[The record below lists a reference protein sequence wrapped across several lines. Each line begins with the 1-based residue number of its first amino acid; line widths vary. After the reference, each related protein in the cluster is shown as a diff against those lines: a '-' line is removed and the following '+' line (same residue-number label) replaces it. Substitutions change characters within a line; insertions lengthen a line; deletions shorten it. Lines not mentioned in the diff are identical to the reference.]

1 MVPGLAPQLFETLLA
16 GVPAFLFSLRRMDL
30 SLLWVTEGS
39 GTLTGFESRDLI
51 ARPGLFAERL
61 HPDDRERLAR
71 LCRGETAAP
80 FLREDFRFRC
90 AGGKTRWLRAAL
102 APSQGL
108 PGDPYAITGLAWS
121 IDEAKDSRREAHLGR
136 ETLLAADAPLFFA
149 DLAGKVR
156 LWNAAAERLFGWSAD
171 EMAGSA
177 IHRLFPIPPEA
188 VERLL
193 RLARE
198 EGTVSREDRLA
209 AKGGQIV
216 PCRLTVSLVRDE
228 GGGPEGLV
236 AAVGGTAEIRGLEN
250 RVQEAITRLRIIE
263 HINRIIASEWDI
275 RKVYNR
281 IVGELSRL
289 VDFDRTSI
297 ALFEEGKDPILIR
310 SHPKGDSEPGSGTRV
325 PLDGSALGWV
335 LSRRIARIDDDTAES
350 EDPFA
355 ENELLAREGMR
366 SRLMIPLFA
375 GERIVGTLNFNSR
388 RKGAYSLAAIE
399 GLGSIPDQLALAIG
413 KHRTYV
419 RLKSSEERYRLLFEQ
434 GPPAAISAPDGRFV
448 DVNDGC
454 LGLTG
459 YSREEFLRLRNTDL
473 HADPEKATSMSSVL
487 SSGQGIEK
495 EVSIRRKDG
504 SLFLGHINIF
514 PVSRSLVLG
523 QVTDITEHRELEH
536 RLRHAQKMEA
546 VGTLAGGIAHD
557 FNNIIQAVMGY
568 TSLLK
573 GRVAGDAE
581 ASAQADAIERA
592 SLRAAE
598 LTSQLLGFARKG
610 KYEVKPTDLNGVVE
624 KVVAM
629 TRPTFDRS
637 IDIRTELCAGL
648 SPVDGAAGQLEHSLL
663 NLCINARDAMP
674 DGGTLRIE
682 TRNET
687 HSGQEMYGPVK
698 VPAGRYVALSVS
710 DTGVG
715 IPSGSLPRIFEPFFT
730 TKDPGKGTGMGL
742 AMVYGIVKNHGGW
755 IDVRSGAGRGTTFR
769 VLLPASREPAVAP
782 PAPPQP
788 EPLAGG
794 TETILFVDDEESL
807 RILAVEMLGGLGYTV
822 LTAGNGIEALARY
835 SSMRGKIALVILD
848 LVMPQMGGV
857 ETFQRIRELDP
868 GARVLVSS
876 GYAVEGRPEN
886 LLAEGAAGFIQKPY
900 RLAALASAV
909 RQALES

>member
-1 MVPGLAPQLFETLLA
+1 MPQLFETLLA
-16 GVPAFLFSLRRMDL
+16 DVPAFLFSLRRTDL

-39 GTLTGFESRDLI
+39 GIITGFESRDLI

-61 HPDDRERLAR
+61 HPDDRDRLAR
-71 LCRGETAAP
+71 LCRGEAAP
-80 FLREDFRFRC
+80 FLREDVRFRC
-90 AGGKTRWLRAAL
+90 AGGKIRWLRTAL
-102 APSQGL
+102 APSQSM
-108 PGDPYAITGLAWS
+108 PGDPVAVTGLAWS
-121 IDEAKDSRREAHLGR
+121 VDEAKDFRREAFLGR

-149 DLAGKVR
+149 DMAGKVR
-156 LWNAAAERLFGWSAD
+156 LWNPAAERFFGWSAE

-188 VERLL
+188 VERFL
-193 RLARE
+193 RRARE

-209 AKGGQIV
+209 TKGGGIV

-228 GGGPEGLV
+228 GGSPEGLV
-236 AAVGGTAEIRGLEN
+236 AAIGGTAEIRGLEN
-250 RVQEAITRLRIIE
+250 RVQEVITRLRIIE
-263 HINRIIASEWDI
+263 HINRIISSEWDI

-297 ALFEEGKDPILIR
+297 ALFEEGKDPVLIL
-310 SHPKGDSEPGSGTRV
+310 SHPKGHIEPGSGTRV

-350 EDPFA
+350 EEPFA
-355 ENELLAREGMR
+355 ENELLVREGMR

-375 GERIVGTLNFNSR
+375 GERIVGTMNFNSR
-388 RKGAYSLAAIE
+388 RKGAYSLATIE

-454 LGLTG
+454 LELTG

-473 HADPEKATSMSSVL
+473 VVDPEKATSSASVL
-487 SSGQGIEK
+487 SSGKGTEK

-504 SLFLGHINIF
+504 TLFLGNMNIF

-523 QVTDITEHRELEH
+523 QITDITEHRELEH

-573 GRVAGDAE
+573 GRVAGDVE
-581 ASAQADAIERA
+581 AVAQADAIERA

-598 LTSQLLGFARKG
+598 LTTQLLGFARKG
-610 KYEVKPTDLNGVVE
+610 KYEVRPTDLNGVVE

-637 IDIRTELCAGL
+637 IDIQTELCAGL

-682 TRNET
+682 TRNEI

-710 DTGVG
+710 DTGMG
-715 IPSGSLPRIFEPFFT
+715 IPSVSLPRIFEPFFT

-755 IDVRSGAGRGTTFR
+755 IDVRSGVGRGTTFR
-769 VLLPASREPAVAP
+769 ILLPASRESVAAP
-782 PAPPQP
+782 PAPTQP

-822 LTAGNGIEALARY
+822 LTAGNGIEALACY
-835 SSMRGKIALVILD
+835 SSTRGKIALVILD
-848 LVMPQMGGV
+848 LAMPQMGGV
-857 ETFQRIRELDP
+857 ETFRRIRELDP

-876 GYAVEGRPEN
+876 GHAMEGRPEN
-886 LLAEGAAGFIQKPY
+886 LLSKGAAGFIQKPY

-909 RQALES
+909 RQALARGGS